1 MSQETPVILIGPMCE
16 DPAESVSAVNRA
28 FVDGLKDRFTFVCSG
43 CNRRYG
49 GTRQS
54 KLNLWNLYYLLK
66 HLFIWSAKLLQYRP
80 QIAHYA
86 ISSGTAMEKGFL
98 MLGLARICGART
110 VGHLHSGGF
119 IDHWNQLSRMRRH
132 FASKQ
137 LAKLDGFIVLSEAWR
152 ELIEQH
158 IGIAREKLFVVN
170 NPIASNFEDAAI
182 SMPFWRP
189 GNRLLSLGTMG
200 RDKGVFELV
209 AACAVVAKETR
220 DFMLDIV
227 GPEREPGIRDQVS
240 LQVMN
245 LGLTSVV
252 RLQGSVHGSAKLDLF
267 RETSIFVLPSHF
279 ENFPLVVLE
288 AAAAGQ
294 AIIVTR
300 VGAVPEFFEDGISAI
315 FVDIGNEAQ
324 LADAITRLVGNTDE
338 RLSLAAGAREAFQR
352 RLSRAGI
359 LKSLLGVYEDVLCLP
374 HANAG
379 PTARSP
385 N

>member
-1 MSQETPVILIGPMCE
+1 
-16 DPAESVSAVNRA
+16 
-28 FVDGLKDRFTFVCSG
+28 
-43 CNRRYG
+43 
-49 GTRQS
+49 
-54 KLNLWNLYYLLK
+54 
-66 HLFIWSAKLLQYRP
+66 
-80 QIAHYA
+80 
-86 ISSGTAMEKGFL
+86 
-98 MLGLARICGART
+98 
-110 VGHLHSGGF
+110 
-119 IDHWNQLSRMRRH
+119 
-132 FASKQ
+132 
-137 LAKLDGFIVLSEAWR
+137 
-152 ELIEQH
+152 
-158 IGIAREKLFVVN
+158 
-170 NPIASNFEDAAI
+170 
-182 SMPFWRP
+182 
-189 GNRLLSLGTMG
+189 MG